1 MSINICGW
9 SSFFEEQMLQ
19 ISDDSLEVAR
29 ITSADSSVFSIMNA
43 GGLHEARL
51 SGRFICFAQQRSDYP
66 VPGDW
71 VLFRACDGI
80 NLIERV
86 LERKTA
92 FQRIGAGK
100 TSDKQVIAANI
111 DIMFVTNALEG
122 GRDFNER
129 SIERYIL
136 SVLDGGAKPV
146 ILLNKSDLCTSD
158 QIIQYKERAKS
169 VAQGIDVIALSAL
182 SGEGLQELQ
191 SYLVSEVTAAFTGPS
206 GVGKSALINAI
217 TGNDVQKTGNIRADD
232 KRGRHTTSSG
242 RLYRLQN
249 GAMIIDTPGLRELRL
264 LADQDSLDEVFSEI
278 AEAAISCKFK
288 DCTHNGEPGCNVMQ
302 KIEEGKISYERYNS
316 WLKLKKEIDVTNMMR
331 SEKGR
336 NQKKSRDKALAK
348 IIREHNRSSFK

>member
-9 SSFFEEQMLQ
+9 NSFFEEQMLQ
-19 ISDDSLEVAR
+19 ISDESLNVAR
-29 ITSADSSVFSIMNA
+29 VISADTSVFSIINED
-43 GGLHEARL
+43 GFCEARL
-51 SGRFICFAQQRSDYP
+51 SGRFVCFAQEKSDYP
-66 VPGDW
+66 VTGDW
-71 VLFRACDGI
+71 VLFRACDDM

-86 LERKTA
+86 FERKTV
-92 FQRIGAGK
+92 FQRINAGK
-100 TSDKQVIAANI
+100 TSDRQVIAANI
-111 DIMFVTNALEG
+111 DIMFITNALEG

-136 SVLDGGAKPV
+136 SVMDGGAKPV

-158 QIIQYKERAKS
+158 QIIQYKGRAKS
-169 VAQGIDVIALSAL
+169 VAKDINVIALSAL
-182 SGEGLQELQ
+182 SGEGLPELQ
-191 SYLVSEVTAAFTGPS
+191 SYLVGGVTAAFTGPS

-217 TGNDVQKTGNIRADD
+217 TGNDVQKTGNIRSDD

-242 RLYRLQN
+242 KLYQLQN

-264 LADQDSLDEVFSEI
+264 LADQDSLEEVFPEI

-302 KIEEGKISYERYNS
+302 KIEEGKISLERYNS

-336 NQKKSRDKALAK
+336 SQKKSRDKALAK